1 MSLKLIRSLTFALF
15 SLGFIAALTPVSY
28 AATPAEIAADVRT
41 QWAES
46 RKKLE
51 ASVAPLAEQPA
62 HAELISQYLKATDK
76 TGELLDQYL
85 KLKLATPPT
94 APAVLTPVVDQLIKS
109 LTSLKTLKG
118 QAKGPLIN
126 LLGSAVA
133 QQQETAKNA
142 MKNIR

>member
-15 SLGFIAALTPVSY
+15 SLFTFAALTPVSH
-28 AATPAEIAADVRT
+28 AATPAEIAAGVRT

-46 RKKLE
+46 KKKLE
-51 ASVAPLAEQPA
+51 AAVAPLAGQPA
-62 HAELISQYLKATDK
+62 HADLISKYLKATDK

-85 KLKLATPPT
+85 KLKLATPPA

-126 LLGSAVA
+126 VLGSAVA
-133 QQQETAKNA
+133 QQQETAQNA

>member
-1 MSLKLIRSLTFALF
+1 MSLTLIRSLTFALF
-15 SLGFIAALTPVSY
+15 SLFSFTALIPVSL
-28 AATPAEIAADVRT
+28 AATPAEIAAGVRT
-41 QWAES
+41 KWAES
-46 RKKLE
+46 KKNLE
-51 ASVAPLAEQPA
+51 AAVKPLAGQPA
-62 HAELISQYLKATDK
+62 HAELITKYLQATDK

-85 KLKLATPPT
+85 KLKLVTPPT

-133 QQQETAKNA
+133 QQQETAQNA
-142 MKNIR
+142 LKNIR